1 MFKALSVI
9 AGWFLG
15 DGAIAAFFAWIGVKF
30 TSKSVIVGIQI
41 TSVSLLVASRLAF
54 LWAVLEFAK
63 LTINGITAFFK
74 SIPSFLD
81 SSEIMSISYDI
92 LRSIGFIDAFL
103 DAFSIFNTLL
113 IAMLTAWVLKFAFH
127 TAKTTSDEF
136 FKIGMLLQA

>member
-41 TSVSLLVASRLAF
+41 TSVSLLVASRIAF

-63 LTINGITAFFK
+63 LTINGMTVFFK
-74 SIPSFLD
+74 SIPSFFS
-81 SSEIMSISYDI
+81 SSEVLSISYDI
-92 LRSIGFIDAFL
+92 LRSIGFIDAIL

-136 FKIGMLLQA
+136 FRIGMLLQA

>member
-30 TSKSVIVGIQI
+30 TSKTAIVTTQI
-41 TSVSLLVASRLAF
+41 AIVSLLVASRVAF

-63 LTINGITAFFK
+63 LTINGITAFLK
-74 SIPSFLD
+74 SIPTFLD

-92 LRSIGFIDAFL
+92 LRSIGFIDALL
-103 DAFSIFNTLL
+103 DAFSILNTLL

-136 FKIGMLLQA
+136 SKIGMLLQA